1 MASAKGG
8 FKQVEF
14 SADLTVA
21 SSVVTEIASLL
32 KEGTGIEPIEKTE
45 TFADE
50 KDRSAGKGYR
60 INVRSA
66 DLTPEV
72 YAAIKA
78 AEEAGT
84 TLDFRFRGLAEGAL
98 IEDCEDVWNESVD
111 ADVTVTVDAADKKV
125 GVNSVK
131 LAVLATAAAGDKLA
145 TEAIGPLN
153 LTAFKEITAWV
164 KSSVALSAGDLQLLL
179 DDTASC
185 VSPQETLNLPAIPI
199 NTWTKVNLKLA
210 TPANLTAVIS
220 VGVKQV
226 VDKGAFNLWIDEIRA
241 VGMNYLVKKVLPT
254 VVDDPKAAGAHN
266 AKKISG
272 SNWGETESSVIEL
285 TT

>member
-14 SADLTVA
+14 SADLTAA
-21 SSVVTEIASLL
+21 SSVVTEITSLL

-50 KDRSAGKGYR
+50 KERSAGKGYR
-60 INVRSA
+60 INVRSS

-84 TLDFRFRGLAEGAL
+84 TLDFRFRGLAEGAV
-98 IEDCEDVWNESVD
+98 IEDCEDAWNESVD
-111 ADVTVTVDAADKKV
+111 ADVTSAIDAADKKV

-131 LAVLATAAAGDKLA
+131 LTVAGTASAGDKLA

-153 LTAFKEITAWV
+153 LTAAKEITAWV
-164 KSSVALSAGDLQLLL
+164 KSSVALNAGDVQLLL
-179 DDTASC
+179 DDTAAC
-185 VSPQETLNLPAIPI
+185 ATPLETLNLPAIPI
-199 NTWTKVNLKLA
+199 NAWTKVNLKLA
-210 TPANLTAVIS
+210 TPANLTAIIS

-226 VDKGAFNLWIDEIRA
+226 VDKGAFVLWLDDLRA
-241 VGMNYLVKKVLPT
+241 VPMNYLVKKILPT
-254 VVDDPKAAGAHN
+254 IVNDPKAAGAHN

-272 SNWGETESSVIEL
+272 TNWGEKESDVIEL